1 MRLVTL
7 EQAREHCRADSA
19 DDAMVEL
26 YVTAAEDA
34 VEAFLNRKVYA
45 SQEELDQAVEDGTAG
60 DMPMVANDAIR
71 VAVLQRA
78 AGMYRNREDLIESRL
93 SAAMDDAAV
102 RLLWPYRVGL
112 GV

>member
-7 EQAREHCRADSA
+7 EQAREHCRADPA

-26 YVTAAEDA
+26 YVNAAEDA

-60 DMPMVANDAIR
+60 DMPMVANYAIR

-78 AGMYRNREDLIESRL
+78 ARMYGNREDDLRL
-93 SAAMDDAAV
+93 PAAMDDAAV